1 VVIRRRKL
9 MNVKMEKL
17 EKNIIKLEITVEAKR
32 FSESLKKSS
41 VKNSK
46 TINIPGFRKGKA
58 PMSIIKKMYGEGV
71 FFEDAI
77 NFCCDDTY
85 PEALKEYDI
94 SPLDYPKIDIIEIG
108 EGKDFIYTASV
119 VVVPEVILGEYK
131 GLDAKKTEYNVTEEE
146 VENQLK
152 GMQEKNARIEEKL
165 EGTVAMGD
173 IAIIDF
179 KGFIDDVPFEGGEGT
194 DFELEIGSGSFID
207 TFEEQLIGLKVGEN
221 KEVKVNF
228 PETYGREELN
238 GKLAT
243 FNVTIKSMKEK
254 ELPAIDD
261 EFAKDVSEFDSLE
274 ELRNDIKA
282 SLEKA
287 SEDREK
293 KEFEEAVMDAV
304 CSNVEMDI
312 PDVMIKRETDIML
325 KDLETKLK
333 YQGLDLESYYQYTN
347 NTEEKVREFMKE
359 AAEKRVKTDLVITE
373 IAKIEK
379 VDATDE
385 EMLEKAKQVAAQ
397 YGEKD
402 LEKTADLIMQ
412 AQKQYLKIDVVNE
425 KVIKM
430 LVESA
435 KVIA

>member
-1 VVIRRRKL
+1 
-9 MNVKMEKL
+9 MNIKMEKL
-17 EKNIIKLEITVEAKR
+17 EKNIIKLEITVEAER
-32 FSESLKKSS
+32 FNKSLKKS
-41 VKNSK
+41 VTKNSK
-46 TINIPGFRKGKA
+46 TMNIPGFRKGKA
-58 PMSIIKKMYGEGV
+58 PMNIIKKMYGEGV

-94 SPLDYPKIDIIEIG
+94 SPLDYPKIDIIEIA
-108 EGKDFIYTASV
+108 EGKDFVYTASV
-119 VVVPEVILGEYK
+119 VVIPEVKLGEYK
-131 GLDAKKTEYNVTEEE
+131 GLEAKKTEYKVTDDEI
-146 VENQLK
+146 ENQLK

-165 EGTVAMGD
+165 EGTVEMGN

-179 KGFIDDVPFEGGEGT
+179 KGFIEEVPFEGGEGN

-207 TFEEQLIGLKVGEN
+207 TFEEQLVGLKVGES

-228 PETYGREELN
+228 PEAYGREELN

-261 EFAKDVSEFDSLE
+261 EFSKDVSEFDTLE
-274 ELRNDIKA
+274 ELRNDIKK
-282 SLEKA
+282 SLLLT
-287 SEDREK
+287 SEDKEK
-293 KEFEEAVMDAV
+293 KEFEEAVIDAV

-312 PDVMIKRETDIML
+312 PEIMVKRETDTML
-325 KDLETKLK
+325 KDLENKLK
-333 YQGLDLESYYQYTN
+333 NQGLDLESYYQYTN
-347 NTEEKVREFMKE
+347 NTEEKVRAFMKE
-359 AAEKRVKTDLVITE
+359 SAEKRVKTDLVITE
-373 IAKIEK
+373 IAKTEGI
-379 VDATDE
+379 DATDE
-385 EMLEKAKQVAAQ
+385 EMLIKAKEVATQ
-397 YGEKD
+397 YGDKD
-402 LEKTADLIMQ
+402 IDKTADLIMQ

-430 LVESA
+430 LVDSA

>member
-1 VVIRRRKL
+1 

-32 FSESLKKSS
+32 FGVSLKKSCT
-41 VKNSK
+41 KNTK

-94 SPLDYPKIDIIEIG
+94 SPLDYPKIDIVEIG
-108 EGKDFIYTASV
+108 EGKDFVYTASV
-119 VVVPEVILGEYK
+119 EVVPEVKIGEYK
-131 GLDAKKTEYNVTEEE
+131 GLEAKKVEYNVTDDEI
-146 VENQLK
+146 ENQLK
-152 GMQEKNARIEEKL
+152 GMQEKNARIEEKVD
-165 EGTVAMGD
+165 GTVAMGN

-179 KGFIDDVPFEGGEGT
+179 KGYVDEVAFEGGEGT

-207 TFEEQLIGLKVGEN
+207 TFEEQLIGLKAGEA

-228 PETYGREELN
+228 PEAYGREDLN
-238 GKLAT
+238 GKVAT
-243 FNVTIKSMKEK
+243 FNVTVKSMKEK
-254 ELPAIDD
+254 ELPAVDD
-261 EFAKDVSEFDSLE
+261 EFAKDVSEFDTLE
-274 ELRNDIKA
+274 ELRNDIKET
-282 SLEKA
+282 LKKA
-287 SEDREK
+287 SADREK
-293 KEFEEAVMDAV
+293 KEFEEAVIDAV
-304 CSNVEMDI
+304 CSTVEMDI
-312 PDVMIKRETDIML
+312 PEIMIKRETDIML
-325 KDLETKLK
+325 KDLEMKLK

-359 AAEKRVKTDLVITE
+359 AAEKRVKTDLIITE

-379 VDATDE
+379 VEATDE
-385 EMLEKAKQVAAQ
+385 ELLAKAKEVAAQ
-397 YGEKD
+397 YGDKD
-402 LEKTADLIMQ
+402 IDKTADLILQ
-412 AQKQYLKIDVVNE
+412 AQKQYLKVDVVNE
-425 KVIKM
+425 KIIKM
-430 LVESA
+430 LVDSA